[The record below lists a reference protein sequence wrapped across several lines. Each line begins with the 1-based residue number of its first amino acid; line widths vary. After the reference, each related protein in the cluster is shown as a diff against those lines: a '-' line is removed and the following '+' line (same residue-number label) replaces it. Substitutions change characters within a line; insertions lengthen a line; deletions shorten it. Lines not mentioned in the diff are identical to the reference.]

1 MVRTGLLSSS
11 YISRH
16 GLPTPQITVWP
27 KSSFGFFYKM
37 LWASLVAQLVK
48 NPPAMQE
55 TPVRFLCWEDPLEK
69 GLATHTSILG
79 LP

>member
-55 TPVRFLCWEDPLEK
+55 TQFPFFGRENPLQK
-69 GLATHTSILG
+69 G
-79 LP
+79 